1 MKKTKSQKVDNVR
14 LFASAYLSAVARN
27 LEYIEQ
33 INQFKAE
40 SKQIKSTNSV
50 IQTEPGRSEY
60 HIKMKMFTDKEE
72 QVWNFTDLIQLIQFE
87 SPALLVKL
95 LRQIH
100 HNYSVLNIQEQVK
113 ALNERKVFCGSY
125 SESIPNELYILKTL
139 ADCIEA
145 VKESDSYTTE
155 SPRS

>member
-1 MKKTKSQKVDNVR
+1 MKKSKSKKVDNVR

-33 INQFKAE
+33 IKKYE
-40 SKQIKSTNSV
+40 TTLKQLQSSNTV
-50 IQTEPGRSEY
+50 LRTEPGKRKYQIEL
-60 HIKMKMFTDKEE
+60 KMFRDSEE
-72 QVWNFTDLIQLIQFE
+72 KVFDFTDIIQLIQFE

-95 LRQIH
+95 LRQVH

-145 VKESDSYTTE
+145 VKETSE
-155 SPRS
+155 SC